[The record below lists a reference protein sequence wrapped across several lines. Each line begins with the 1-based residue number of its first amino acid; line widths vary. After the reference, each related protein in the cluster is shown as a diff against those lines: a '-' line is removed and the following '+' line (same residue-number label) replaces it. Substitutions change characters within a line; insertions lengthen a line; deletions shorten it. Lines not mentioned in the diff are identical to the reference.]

1 MKISYWSSFVGFM
14 IVALPLVSVADA
26 KKRRAFEHF
35 HVVDDAPE
43 DEDFQELWL
52 KNLGQ
57 EAHL

>member
-1 MKISYWSSFVGFM
+1 MKISYYSSFICFM
-14 IVALPLVSVADA
+14 IVALPLVSVVDA

-52 KNLGQ
+52 KKLEQ
-57 EAHL
+57 EAHQ